1 MKWYCR
7 IWYQVRWRLLMSI
20 FDLREKY
27 LKALRERQE
36 DVKTQMLNGV
46 KDMSQYEFL
55 RGRHSSL
62 VDAES
67 IFRELLGKEYEEP
80 EQGGSP

>member
-1 MKWYCR
+1 
-7 IWYQVRWRLLMSI
+7 
-20 FDLREKY
+20 
-27 LKALRERQE
+27 
-36 DVKTQMLNGV
+36 
-46 KDMSQYEFL
+46 MSQYEFL

-80 EQGGSP
+80 EQSGSP

>member
-1 MKWYCR
+1 
-7 IWYQVRWRLLMSI
+7 MSI

-27 LKALRERQE
+27 LKSLRERQE
-36 DVKTQMLNGV
+36 DVKTQILNGV